1 MSDNH
6 ERFISDA
13 DEELSRIRQKKL
25 MDLRGLKERK
35 SEMSSGPVHVTDATF
50 NDVVSKHALALVDFW
65 ASWCGPCQAL
75 GPVIEEL
82 AKEHTGQVFVGKLN
96 VDENPETA
104 ERFQVYSIPTVLVMK
119 NGCEVDR
126 IVGLVP
132 KKHIEAAIKKH
143 QG

>member
-1 MSDNH
+1 MSSDH
-6 ERFISDA
+6 ELFISD
-13 DEELSRIRQKKL
+13 DNDLNRIRRKKL
-25 MDLRGLKERK
+25 KDLRAFKERK
-35 SEMSSGPVHVTDATF
+35 GEMSSELVHVTDATF
-50 NDVVSKHALALVDFW
+50 DEIVKKNPLALIDFW

-82 AKEHTGQVFVGKLN
+82 ASEYAGKIFVGKLN

-104 ERFQVYSIPTVLVMK
+104 ERFQVYSIPTALVIK

-132 KKHIEAAIKKH
+132 KKYIEAAIKKH